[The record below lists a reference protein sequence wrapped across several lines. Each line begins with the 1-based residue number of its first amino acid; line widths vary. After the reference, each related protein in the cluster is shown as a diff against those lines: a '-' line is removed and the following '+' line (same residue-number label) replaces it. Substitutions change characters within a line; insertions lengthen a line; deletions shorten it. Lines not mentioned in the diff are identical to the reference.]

1 MADEK
6 NDISDEKEVKEVEDT
21 TDPWRNQT
29 KTISKGIEFW
39 GRKLNGWFDDLKWS

>member
-29 KTISKGIEFW
+29 KTISKWIFIVEEEE
-39 GRKLNGWFDDLKWS
+39 LKRNE